1 MDAFLRRKQA
11 NAMEPIIQVQDLTHI
26 YPTGNVVAIKNIS
39 LEIKQGE
46 IVGVIGQ
53 NGSGKTTLVKHFVG
67 LLKPTQGKVIINGQ
81 DTAPLR
87 VQKIAAH
94 VGYVYQNPNHQLFAR
109 TVRDELAFGPRNLDL
124 PEDEVND
131 RVEKATEFFNLQDML
146 ELHPYRISFPLRKL
160 VGMASIYTMQ
170 PAVFILDEPTT
181 GQDNITTQ
189 TVYRLIRK
197 LREQGS
203 TVLCVS
209 HDMILLA
216 EVVDRM
222 LVLRDGDLIMDA
234 NPREVFS
241 DNGIMSS
248 THLTPPQITTLSLK
262 LKEKYG
268 VFEQAALSIAEM
280 VNEVQ
285 KFLN

>member
-1 MDAFLRRKQA
+1 
-11 NAMEPIIQVQDLTHI
+11 MEPIIKVQNLTHI
-26 YPTGNVVAIKNIS
+26 YPTGQVVAVKDIS
-39 LEIKQGE
+39 LEINPGE

-67 LLKPTQGKVIINGQ
+67 LLKPTTGKVIINGQ
-81 DTAPLR
+81 DTAPMK
-87 VQKIAAH
+87 VQQIAAN

-109 TVRDELAFGPRNLDL
+109 TVREELAFGPRNLDL
-124 PEDEVND
+124 PEDEVNA
-131 RVEKATEFFNLQDML
+131 RVEQAVEFFHLEELL

-160 VGMASIYTMQ
+160 VGMASIYTMR

-189 TVYRLIRK
+189 TVYRLIKK
-197 LREQGS
+197 LRDEGS
-203 TVLCVS
+203 TVLCVA

-234 NPREVFS
+234 TPREVFS
-241 DNGIMSS
+241 NYEIMSS
-248 THLTPPQITTLSLK
+248 THLTPPQITTLSLR
-262 LKEKYG
+262 LREKYDAFDN
-268 VFEQAALSIAEM
+268 VALSIDEM
-280 VNEVQ
+280 VSEVQ
-285 KFLN
+285 KFSNK